1 MNEKLPYLREKANRL
16 PLEPGVYLMKN
27 ENGDIIYV
35 GKAKALKNRVTSYFR
50 SNSQHTA
57 KTLKLVDNI
66 RDFDFIVTRSELDAL
81 VLECSLI
88 KLHQPKYNILLKDDK
103 GYNYIKISREDF
115 PRITYSL
122 NTNDKNADYI
132 GPFTSGFTVKQAVEE
147 ANAIFML
154 PSTN

>member
-27 ENGDIIYV
+27 SEDEIIYV

-66 RDFDFIVTRSELDAL
+66 QS
-81 VLECSLI
+81 
-88 KLHQPKYNILLKDDK
+88 
-103 GYNYIKISREDF
+103 SR
-115 PRITYSL
+115 
-122 NTNDKNADYI
+122 
-132 GPFTSGFTVKQAVEE
+132 
-147 ANAIFML
+147 
-154 PSTN
+154 